1 MLFLGVFG
9 VGCYNTFSYI
19 AVQYTTAT
27 SATLLNSFI
36 PVVTSLLA
44 FLFLGKRLQRP
55 EVSDIFL
62 SGATEHGDYRLQ
74 LDQENNRTVRV
85 QFEALFIMQCRG
97 NLKHLFPNL
106 NWKFCPLCGSSLKRI
121 NKPEKK

>member
-1 MLFLGVFG
+1 M
-9 VGCYNTFSYI
+9 T
-19 AVQYTTAT
+19 
-27 SATLLNSFI
+27 
-36 PVVTSLLA
+36 VTGWDGRVTHS
-44 FLFLGKRLQRP
+44 RLQRP